1 MRKLSI
7 LFSIVLTL
15 SGLTLAETVSR
26 GGDRVTIKVTGEYRY
41 GPNVSEQDACGVAV
55 QRAKE
60 DALRQVFGEMI
71 SADEQFSCR
80 EKTGTTENRQCAY
93 DKSTWSMIDGEI
105 GNAVQE
111 KKFIF
116 EEDNA
121 KRCWV
126 ELKVEV
132 LKPTKKPG
140 LELDLKVNLGA
151 YQYKSGDNLTL
162 EVTPP
167 KPLHL
172 AIFSWTP
179 NSGDST
185 IVSKIFPNHIDTS
198 GLINSRRRIPQK
210 GMNGVDYEFKL
221 NNNEPKKDFV
231 DEYLIFV
238 VTKRDLKWLDEY
250 PYDDFRA
257 RLREIPGDEKR
268 TIKRAYRIFK

>member
-1 MRKLSI
+1 M
-7 LFSIVLTL
+7 
-15 SGLTLAETVSR
+15 
-26 GGDRVTIKVTGEYRY
+26 TIKVTGEYRY